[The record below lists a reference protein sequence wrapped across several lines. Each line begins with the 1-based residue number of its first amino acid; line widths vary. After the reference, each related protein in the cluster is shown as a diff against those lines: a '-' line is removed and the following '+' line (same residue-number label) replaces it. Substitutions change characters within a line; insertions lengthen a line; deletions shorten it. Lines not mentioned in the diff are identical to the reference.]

1 MLAALH
7 IRQIDFGADARVEVA
22 LAWLSGEEGT
32 QTAVFTSRAGDGKYS
47 AALDAFGYFVSLQE
61 GSSVLYISN
70 STFRRE
76 IQAAAASFPGL
87 DVAGTA
93 RGRLHDLIGVAVQ
106 ALDDHTRF
114 AHRRAWAAELT
125 RREALPELIVATDAS
140 KATGRN
146 GAGVAYVSAEGGFAS
161 KVYPEVETV
170 LAGELLAIA
179 LALKHFP
186 ERRLHVLTD
195 SKAAIA
201 SLTMSRAEL
210 LERRTRQVVDIVDVV
225 QRRTAGRDVRYSWV
239 RSHAGHELNEIA
251 DRLAV
256 AARRNREARV
266 SPSVKEQINRNII
279 GQLSFATRA
288 A

>member
-22 LAWLSGEEGT
+22 LAWVSGEQST
-32 QTAVFTSRAGDGKYS
+32 QTAVFTSRVGDGKYS
-47 AALDAFGYFVSLQE
+47 AALDAFGHFVSLQE
-61 GSSVLYISN
+61 EPSVLYISN

-76 IQAAAASFPGL
+76 IQAAATSFQGL

-114 AHRRAWAAELT
+114 AHRRAWAAELA

-140 KATGRN
+140 KATGRS

-161 KVYPEVETV
+161 KVYPDVETV

-256 AARRNREARV
+256 AARRNKEARV

-279 GQLSFATRA
+279 GQLSCTAHA